1 MTKRF
6 PRSNGWTTAL
16 ATCAALA
23 WLCSQAAAQ
32 APGHKVGELDIAD
45 SRVYILVG
53 ATGLGHEHGVEG
65 HLTSGSV
72 QLGSAQGAGELVFNM
87 PSFVA
92 ETPAAR
98 KYVGL
103 AGDADGRQVTANMLG
118 PDVLDV
124 ANFPQATFSIQSA
137 IRDNATG
144 QYLLDGQF
152 ALHGVAQHIQVPA
165 QAEMVNGMIHLRGQ
179 FAILQTRVWHYA
191 VQQSVRRGRRGR
203 QTDDLGRFVVVCSIT
218 RIRSLT

>member
-1 MTKRF
+1 MEANKVMKTKF
-6 PRSNGWTTAL
+6 PRSNRWITGL

-23 WLCSQAAAQ
+23 WLSAQAAAQ
-32 APGHKVGELDIAD
+32 APAHKPGELDVAD

-65 HLTSGSV
+65 HLASGGV
-72 QLGSAQGAGELVFNM
+72 QLGAGQRAGELVFDM

-103 AGDADGRQVTANMLG
+103 AGDADGRQVTINMLG

-124 ANFPQATFSIQSA
+124 ANFPQAKFSIGSA
-137 IRDNATG
+137 VRDPATG
-144 QYLLDGQF
+144 QYMLDGTF
-152 ALHGVAQHIQVPA
+152 ALHGVAQRIQVPA
-165 QAEMVNGMIHLRGQ
+165 TAEMVNGMVHLRGQ
-179 FAILQTRVWHYA
+179 FAILQTQYGITPYSKAFGAVGVADKLTIWGDLWLYA
-191 VQQSVRRGRRGR
+191 R
-203 QTDDLGRFVVVCSIT
+203 
-218 RIRSLT
+218 